1 VYQCRQGSRQHEQQ
15 SILETINTTAMNKQ
29 KRDVLVNVI
38 QAYREHIFKLE
49 NAGIRIEYAAV
60 DKLLA
65 GLQTHLK

>member
-1 VYQCRQGSRQHEQQ
+1 
-15 SILETINTTAMNKQ
+15 MNKQ

-49 NAGIRIEYAAV
+49 RDGITIEYAAV